1 MFVESKLMPTINYLE
16 FLIDID
22 IKILFLNDL
31 LFISKRKFLY
41 EEVTI
46 FYSLF
51 IRFFTNLM
59 FVSLIICV
67 FIAVLILSIF
77 IIVLEQFLK

>member
-1 MFVESKLMPTINYLE
+1 MFVESKLMLTINYLE
-16 FLIDID
+16 FLVDIN
-22 IKILFLNDL
+22 IKILFFNDL
-31 LFISKRKFLY
+31 FFISKHKFLC

-46 FYSLF
+46 FYNLF
-51 IRFFTNLM
+51 IWFFTNLM

-67 FIAVLILSIF
+67 FIAVLILSIC

>member
-1 MFVESKLMPTINYLE
+1 MFVESKLIPTINYLE

-22 IKILFLNDL
+22 IKILFFNDL
-31 LFISKRKFLY
+31 LFISKHKFLC
-41 EEVTI
+41 EEITI
-46 FYSLF
+46 FYNLF

-67 FIAVLILSIF
+67 FIAVLILSIC